1 MCVSVSCVSCVNNKI
16 AQNKFYILYMF
27 LPTSKKVYLFCDLS
41 FIHYQ
46 VFTANHATTTLLHFF
61 YCNLASPRTT
71 NYRVHQK
78 SIVDQYAN
86 AFQMRG
92 VGQHVHRLQHSG
104 CQTAVTGAQHCN
116 VTGQRDRVTRDIAN
130 GQFLFQPC
138 TVFSQ
143 CN

>member
-1 MCVSVSCVSCVNNKI
+1 
-16 AQNKFYILYMF
+16 MF
-27 LPTSKKVYLFCDLS
+27 LPKRFIYFDTCICDLS

-46 VFTANHATTTLLHFF
+46 VFTANHATTTLLHIFLLHF
-61 YCNLASPRTT
+61 SFPQ
-71 NYRVHQK
+71 NYELHQK

-86 AFQMRG
+86 ALQMRG

-143 CN
+143 CS